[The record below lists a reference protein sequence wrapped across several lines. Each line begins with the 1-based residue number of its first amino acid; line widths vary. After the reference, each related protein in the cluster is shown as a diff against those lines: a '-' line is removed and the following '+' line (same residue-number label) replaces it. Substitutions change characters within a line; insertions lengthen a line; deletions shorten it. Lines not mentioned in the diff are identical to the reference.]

1 MCSKKITGL
10 SSRIAPLSRPFA
22 SAGVE
27 GATIFRPGMPVS
39 HETGICEWIA
49 PKRAPPPTTERITSG
64 QLCRSP
70 VRNQYFVAW
79 LIRLSIDSARK
90 SPNMISSTGRLP
102 VTAAPKAAPVI
113 ASSEI
118 GVSNTRSGPYFSWRP
133 GVAANTPPA
142 TATSS
147 PKKMTRLVAGELL
160 VERVADG
167 VSELDLGLHGL
178 LRQAATSATG
188 RSSRVVRVCRKRA
201 ASAP

>member
-1 MCSKKITGL
+1 MCSKKTTGL

-27 GATIFRPGMPVS
+27 GATIFRPGIPVS

-147 PKKMTRLVAGELL
+147 PKKMTV
-160 VERVADG
+160 
-167 VSELDLGLHGL
+167 
-178 LRQAATSATG
+178 
-188 RSSRVVRVCRKRA
+188 SSRASSSSSASRMASLNSISVSTVSSVRRRRA
-201 ASAP
+201 PPGARAGS